1 MSINRV
7 IKRNEPKK
15 HIFKDASDTFFRDN
29 PDVDI
34 ATVCIYE
41 GKPKRSDA
49 QARLYF
55 TWRDICQKE
64 WSGYGVQNKND
75 LHDYY
80 KDEFIEGKSTKNLT
94 VQEFVDFLQQ
104 IDEHAA
110 NRGVTLPR
118 TNDYQEAMYG
128 KY

>member
-49 QARLYF
+49 QSRLYF
-55 TWRDICQKE
+55 LWRDIFAKE
-64 WSGYGVQNKND
+64 TGDTQSEMHKTLKKKFKIV
-75 LHDYY
+75 
-80 KDEFIEGKSTKNLT
+80 STKELT
-94 VQEFVDFLQQ
+94 VLDFVAFLDD
-104 IDEHAA
+104 IDNLAA
-110 NRGVTLPR
+110 EYNISLPR

>member
-1 MSINRV
+1 MINRV
-7 IKRNEPKK
+7 IQRHEPKEK
-15 HIFKDASDTFFRDN
+15 IFKSLVQDFYRDN

-49 QARLYF
+49 QSRLYF
-55 TWRDICQKE
+55 AWRDILANETGESKKKTHKDLKKKFIQK
-64 WSGYGVQNKND
+64 S
-75 LHDYY
+75 
-80 KDEFIEGKSTKNLT
+80 STKELT
-94 VQEFVDFLQQ
+94 IPEFVDFLRD
-104 IDEHAA
+104 IDMLAA
-110 NRGVTLPR
+110 EYDITLPR